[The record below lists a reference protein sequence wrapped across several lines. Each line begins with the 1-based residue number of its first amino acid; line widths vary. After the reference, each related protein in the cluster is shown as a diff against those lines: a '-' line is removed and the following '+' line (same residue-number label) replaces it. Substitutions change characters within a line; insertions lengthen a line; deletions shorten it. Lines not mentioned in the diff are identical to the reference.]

1 MELIKNLQWR
11 YATKKFDTSKK
22 VSENEL
28 EQIME
33 AVRLSASSYGLQ
45 AYKVLV
51 IEDEA
56 VRKQLRAASWDQP
69 QITDSSHLFVFCNY
83 KQVNDQVIDEFIELN
98 AGVKGIGS
106 ESLQPYAD
114 FLKNSLTSRSEDDL
128 QVWTSKQTYIALA
141 NLLAASAEL
150 KIDACPMEGF
160 DAAAYNEILGLNE
173 KGLSASV
180 VAAVGYRS
188 GDDETQFAAKVRK
201 MKSELFEI
209 V

>member
-11 YATKKFDTSKK
+11 YATKKFDISRKIG
-22 VSENEL
+22 ENEL

-69 QITDSSHLFVFCNY
+69 QITDSSHLFVFCHY
-83 KQVNDQVIDEFIELN
+83 TRINDQVIDNFISLS

-106 ESLQPYAD
+106 ESLQPYAE
-114 FLKNSLTSRSEDDL
+114 FLKSSLTSRTDDDI
-128 QVWTSKQTYIALA
+128 QAWTAKQTYIALA
-141 NLLAASAEL
+141 NLLSASAEL
-150 KIDACPMEGF
+150 RIDACPMEGF
-160 DAAAYNEILGLNE
+160 DPAEYNKILGLDE
-173 KGLSASV
+173 KGLSATV
-180 VAAVGYRS
+180 LAAVGYRS
-188 GDDETQFAAKVRK
+188 SEDATQFGAKVRK
-201 MKSELFEI
+201 EKDQLFEM

>member
-22 VSENEL
+22 VSEKEL

>member
-11 YATKKFDTSKK
+11 YATKKFDTSRK
-22 VSENEL
+22 VSQNEL

-51 IEDEA
+51 VEDEA
-56 VRKQLRAASWDQP
+56 VREQLKAASWNQP

-83 KQVNDQVIDEFIELN
+83 KQINDQVIDEFIALN

-141 NLLAASAEL
+141 NLLTASAEL

-173 KGLSASV
+173 KGLSAAV

-188 GDDETQFAAKVRK
+188 ADDETQFAAKVRK
-201 MKSELFEI
+201 MKNELFEI